1 MKGLIE
7 KMTRDKRHE
16 EGEGV
21 GQANIW
27 GTRVPSHGN
36 SHCSV
41 LSQARVQGAA
51 RRPI

>member
-7 KMTRDKRHE
+7 KTTRDKRHE
-16 EGEGV
+16 GEGV
-21 GQANIW
+21 GQINIW
-27 GTRVPSHGN
+27 GMRVPTHGN